1 MTNASSTF
9 SIQHSAFNPMTL
21 LTGNLVLP
29 YEVCF
34 GELVIADGLISA
46 ITPLGTPQ
54 PDAPLILPGFIDL
67 HFHGLGP
74 YSAEDPRTL
83 LDMAAFAPQV
93 GMTSFCPTLAP
104 TPWPDQLAYVRQAKE
119 AALVQHAGARC
130 LGTHLEGP
138 FIAPAAKGGMNE
150 DFLRPASLDD
160 LRALLREADGTLR
173 LLTLSPELPGA
184 LDVIAEAVKHGVRVA
199 IGHTHCTIDDFQ
211 KAVEAGARQVCHLFD
226 TFEGRPVHGG
236 VSQTCLTDAILI
248 EDRVDVEIIPD
259 GHHVPPGLIELTRR
273 AAGPDRI
280 IAITDAMMGAG
291 LPDGVYAES
300 DGRPYRL
307 TNGDVCR
314 LTDGTGIIVGSCL
327 TPHTAFRNLTKRF
340 GFPIPEASRM
350 LSANPARALSLH
362 DQTGALQEGLWA
374 DITILSPDH
383 TTVSRCLVSGKTAFA
398 NDDAMT

>member
-1 MTNASSTF
+1 MT
-9 SIQHSAFNPMTL
+9 H

-29 YEVCF
+29 HEVCF
-34 GELVIADGLISA
+34 GELAIADGLITK
-46 ITPLGTPQ
+46 ITPLNTPQ

-74 YSAEDPRTL
+74 FSAEDPRTL
-83 LDMAAFAPQV
+83 PDMAVFAPHT
-93 GMTSFCPTLAP
+93 GMTGFCPALAP
-104 TPWPDQLAYVRQAKE
+104 TPWPEQLAYVRQAKV
-119 AALVQHAGARC
+119 AAGAKNAGARC

-150 DFLRPASLDD
+150 EFLRPASLDD

-173 LLTLSPELPGA
+173 LLTISPELPGA
-184 LDVIAEAVKHGVRVA
+184 LDLIAEAVKHGVRVA
-199 IGHTHCTIDDFQ
+199 IGHTHCTLDDFK

-226 TFEGRPVHGG
+226 TFEGRPVRGG

-248 EDRVDVEIIPD
+248 ENRVDVEIIPD
-259 GHHVPPGLIELTRR
+259 GHHVPPELIELTRR

-300 DGRPYRL
+300 DGRAYRL

-314 LTDGTGIIVGSCL
+314 LTDGTGTIVGSCL
-327 TPHTAFRNLTKRF
+327 TTHTAFQNLTRRF
-340 GFPIPEASRM
+340 GFSIPEASRM
-350 LSANPARALSLH
+350 LSANPAQALNLL
-362 DQTGALQEGLWA
+362 DQTGALREGLWA
-374 DITILSPDH
+374 DITVLSPDH
-383 TTVSRCLVSGKTAFA
+383 AVVRRCLVGGNTAFA
-398 NDDAMT
+398 NDDATT